1 MEACLCIPWR
11 LLVASVLETLKSQ
24 GLKKLVN
31 RLSIAGGWEMC
42 LVTKTTLHKEPLLI
56 IYTVMYYPAESGMW
70 TLSVNWNVRTNQAKN
85 QVLSQ
90 CTYIVH
96 VWKWAK
102 KSKINLKNDLILWCS
117 FHKLQQN
124 TKSNNFYKILVLKS
138 CFIAKQ
144 IL

>member
-11 LLVASVLETLKSQ
+11 LLGASVLETLKSQ

-85 QVLSQ
+85 QLSSFSMYIHCTLKMFENGRRNQKLIWKMIWFYGVLFIS
-90 CTYIVH
+90 YNWI
-96 VWKWAK
+96 
-102 KSKINLKNDLILWCS
+102 LKAI
-117 FHKLQQN
+117 
-124 TKSNNFYKILVLKS
+124 I
-138 CFIAKQ
+138 FIRYWY
-144 IL
+144 

>member
-1 MEACLCIPWR
+1 
-11 LLVASVLETLKSQ
+11 
-24 GLKKLVN
+24 
-31 RLSIAGGWEMC
+31 MC

-144 IL
+144 ILLLSKKYFFIHYFFVKSDLKGIFCRVYKRN